1 MDRAVFDRM
10 AALEDVQWW
19 FVARR
24 EILSTVISRL
34 VKLPDDA
41 CILEAGC
48 GTGGNLGMLA
58 EFGRIRA
65 FEFDAEARRTAE
77 AKSGIAVA
85 EGSLPDEIPFA
96 SEKFDL
102 IGFFDVLEHIE
113 NDEAALGA
121 LASRLAPGGRIVMT
135 VPAFPWLW
143 SRHDERHHH
152 FRRYTRA
159 HLADVAAKAGLHME
173 YGFYFNTAL
182 FPLAVAIRAVK
193 SLFRIER
200 DEDTLPGPAINA
212 TLRTVFAAEKH
223 LVGRLSLPVGLSLC
237 AVLTIDPALQ

>member
-10 AALEDVQWW
+10 AALEEVQWW

-24 EILSTVISRL
+24 EILSAVISRL

-41 CILEAGC
+41 RILEAGC

-58 EFGRIRA
+58 KFGHIRA
-65 FEFDAEARRTAE
+65 FELDADARRTAE
-77 AKSGIAVA
+77 VKSGIAIA
-85 EGSLPDEIPFA
+85 EGSIPDAVPFA

-102 IGFFDVLEHIE
+102 IGLFDVLEHIE
-113 NDEAALGA
+113 DDEATLGA
-121 LASRLAPGGRIVMT
+121 LANRLTSDGRIVMT
-135 VPAFPWLW
+135 VPAFQWLW

-159 HLADVAAKAGLHME
+159 QLADVAAKAGLHME

-182 FPLAVAIRAVK
+182 FPLAVASRAVK
-193 SLFRIER
+193 SLFRIEKA
-200 DEDTLPGPAINA
+200 DDTLPAPHVNA
-212 TLRTVFAAEKH
+212 ALRAVFAAEKH

-237 AVLTIDPALQ
+237 AVLTTNPASQ

>member
-34 VKLPDDA
+34 VNLPDEA

-48 GTGGNLGMLA
+48 GTGGNLGML
-58 EFGRIRA
+58 EKFGRVRA
-65 FEFDAEARRTAE
+65 FELDADARSSAE
-77 AKSGIAVA
+77 AKCGIAVA
-85 EGSLPDEIPFA
+85 EGSLPDAVPFS

-102 IGFFDVLEHIE
+102 IGLFDVLEHIE
-113 NDEAALGA
+113 DDEAALGA

-159 HLADVAAKAGLHME
+159 HLADVAANAGLKME
-173 YGFYFNTAL
+173 HGFYFNTAL
-182 FPLAVAIRAVK
+182 FPLAVASRAVK
-193 SLFRIER
+193 SLLRIER
-200 DEDTLPGPAINA
+200 ADDTLPASHINA
-212 TLRTVFAAEKH
+212 MLRTVFEAEKH
-223 LVGRLSLPVGLSLC
+223 LVGRLNLPVGLSLC
-237 AVLTIDPALQ
+237 TVLSLNPDPK